1 MRGLMT
7 RTYEGVNVE
16 ALVCNLTNYEN
27 NLETI
32 RLITQEKTETKIQK
46 LVEKEF
52 NPTTHRVVTITS
64 ITPFKELRGMSI
76 DDFYTNSVLL
86 DENRKPVTDDNAS
99 IADSDSI
106 VYEDTDSVPFAEE
119 VTTDDSME

>member
-27 NLETI
+27 NLETF
-32 RLITQEKTETKIQK
+32 RLITQEKSETKIQK

-52 NPTTHRVVTITS
+52 DPTTHRIVTITS

-76 DDFYTNSVLL
+76 DHFYANSVLL
-86 DENRKPVTDDNAS
+86 DENRKPITDDNTTNS
-99 IADSDSI
+99 DSDPI
-106 VYEDTDSVPFAEE
+106 VYEDADSVPVVEE
-119 VTTDDSME
+119 VTADDKVE

>member
-32 RLITQEKTETKIQK
+32 RLITQEKSETKIQK

-52 NPTTHRVVTITS
+52 DPTTHRVVTITS

-86 DENRKPVTDDNAS
+86 DENRKPVTDDNATTT
-99 IADSDSI
+99 DSDPI
-106 VYEDTDSVPFAEE
+106 VYEDTDSVPVAEE
-119 VTTDDSME
+119 VAQDE